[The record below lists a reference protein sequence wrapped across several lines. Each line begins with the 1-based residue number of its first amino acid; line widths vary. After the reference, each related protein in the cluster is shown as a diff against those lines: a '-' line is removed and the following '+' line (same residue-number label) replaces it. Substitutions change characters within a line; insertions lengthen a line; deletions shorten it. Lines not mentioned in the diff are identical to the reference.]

1 MVLDVEMP
9 VLDGLGAL
17 RELKQRWPT
26 LPVVMF
32 STLTERGA
40 AATLQALA
48 EGADDY
54 LTKPISATGPAGALS
69 AVSENLVPLLLAWGS
84 IARKR
89 QGRPEPRGGR
99 RSHPHGPGTALP
111 SPRPHRQSRLRRRRW
126 QAPPAPGTGS
136 YGGPGTLPAKPT
148 PGAQTPPALVATG
161 PRAAAQVAAV
171 VIGCSTGGPNALGL
185 VVPALPADLNVP
197 VLVVQHMP
205 STFTR
210 LLAERLDGQ
219 SRLEAHEAAAGMV
232 VRPATSTSPQGAGT
246 WS

>member
-1 MVLDVEMP
+1 VPLAAPDATDPTPALAGQEDVRVVLVDDSAVVRHVVSEAIRRAPGLALAGSATDGCDAVAVVATAHPHVVVLDVEMP

-89 QGRPEPRGGR
+89 QGRPEPRGG
-99 RSHPHGPGTALP
+99 PGGPAPMARELP
-111 SPRPHRQSRLRRRRW
+111 SPKPPPAPPEP
-126 QAPPAPGTGS
+126 APPAAAVAPPRGAGDRELRRPGA
-136 YGGPGTLPAKPT
+136 LAPAKPT
-148 PGAQTPPALVATG
+148 PGAQTPPALVA
-161 PRAAAQVAAV
+161 
-171 VIGCSTGGPNALGL
+171 
-185 VVPALPADLNVP
+185 
-197 VLVVQHMP
+197 
-205 STFTR
+205 
-210 LLAERLDGQ
+210 
-219 SRLEAHEAAAGMV
+219 
-232 VRPATSTSPQGAGT
+232 RPT
-246 WS
+246 